1 VITIEGPLAALAASP
16 WIAGPKSLLLG
27 WILGAAPVGA
37 IFAKRKVTA
46 IRAYAIQAPFLGL
59 VAAVAF
65 ASVWGA
71 WARDWLHAN
80 VTAPTF
86 AVLFFLPLVGI
97 PVFGA
102 LVALAFIGWKSR
114 AAPEDVHRRGALIE
128 LGAKAQRETIREK
141 RKHGTALLTVAGIA
155 IPELDEMK
163 HFKILGTTG
172 SGKSTA
178 IRELIGQALERRDR
192 VIFADPDFGY
202 VKRFY
207 DPRRGDLILNPF
219 DERSRK
225 WDLFAEIKQPYD
237 IEQLARSLMPREG
250 EWTEYARILFTGVCR
265 HLHEH
270 GPRDVGELYRLL
282 AQAPIEELRT
292 VVAGTVAEPAVA
304 ESNERMFSS
313 MRMVMAT
320 AVSSLDHLR
329 KQRAAALSI
338 RQWVREGRESEA
350 QGALFLPYSAGQIA
364 ALSGILST
372 WMRLAI
378 FETMEGP
385 EESQRIWFV
394 IDELDALGAI
404 DGLKD
409 ALARLRKFGG
419 RCILGF
425 QSIGLVRALYGDGE
439 DRAIVENCGNTL
451 ILRCSASEGGGTAR
465 FASQLIGEREVLRTV
480 TSSSKSR
487 GAGIGQDR
495 DAHSTTVRKVVEDA
509 VMASEIEQLPDLVG
523 YLKLASRPEWLYLR
537 LPVPK

>member
-16 WIAGPKSLLLG
+16 WIGGPKSLFLG
-27 WILGAAPVGA
+27 WILGTVPVWVQ
-37 IFAKRKVTA
+37 FAKQRVTA
-46 IRAYAIQAPFLGL
+46 IRAYALQAPFLGI

-65 ASVWGA
+65 ASLWGG
-71 WARDWLHAN
+71 WARDWIRAS
-80 VTAPTF
+80 VSAPTF

-97 PVFGA
+97 PLFGFLIA
-102 LVALAFIGWKSR
+102 HAFLRWKSR
-114 AAPEDVHRRGALIE
+114 AAPEDLHRRGAQIDD
-128 LGAKAQRETIREK
+128 GGKAQRETIAAK
-141 RKHGTALLTVAGIA
+141 RKYGTELLTVAGVA
-155 IPELDEMK
+155 VPELDEMK

-172 SGKSTA
+172 TGKTTG
-178 IRELIGQALERRDR
+178 IRELVGQALERGDR
-192 VIFADPDFGY
+192 VVFADPDFGY

-250 EWTEYARILFTGVCR
+250 EWTEYARVLFTGVCQ

-282 AQAPIEELRT
+282 VQAPIEELRT
-292 VVAGTVAEPAVA
+292 AVAGTVAAPAVA
-304 ESNERMFSS
+304 ESNERMFGS

-338 RQWVREGRESEA
+338 REWIREGRESKSN
-350 QGALFLPYSAGQIA
+350 GALFLPYSAAQIP
-364 ALSGILST
+364 ALRGILST
-372 WMRLAI
+372 WLRLAI
-378 FETMEGP
+378 VETMEGP
-385 EESQRIWFV
+385 EDSQRIWFV

-409 ALARLRKFGG
+409 ALTRLRKFGG

-425 QSIGLVRALYGDGE
+425 QSIGLLSALYGDGE
-439 DRAIVENCGNTL
+439 ARAIVENCGNTL

-495 DAHSTTVRKVVEDA
+495 DAHSTTVRNVVEDA

-523 YLKLASRPEWLYLR
+523 YLKLSSRRAWLYLQ
-537 LPVPK
+537 LPAPK